1 MSTSKRRP
9 EDDVWFVHAPLKKE
23 QRDVVHAPPP
33 SMIPYLNGVMDTDDD
48 MAKKQTIWFRETDSD
63 FVKLSKMGGRQGNW
77 RLSVRKFKF
86 NSAQI
91 FNGGLN

>member
-33 SMIPYLNGVMDTDDD
+33 SMIPYLNGVMDTDDE
-48 MAKKQTIWFRETDSD
+48 MAKKQTIWFRETDSE
-63 FVKLSKMGGRQGNW
+63 FVKLSKMGGRQG
-77 RLSVRKFKF
+77 KAK
-86 NSAQI
+86 
-91 FNGGLN
+91 